1 MRIFGPMAN
10 TSTGP
15 IKLFVLGDA
24 KIVTPERCL
33 EPSAE
38 FVFAV
43 SLFFLL
49 GKREPI
55 ARSALQELIWPN
67 VPPKLAAHRLRQT
80 LLKVRRCGLPIDPSG
95 KTRLTLGTTEI
106 SRDYEDILS
115 SASGDTVIETFSLDI
130 LPAYYPKIS
139 QPYSEW
145 LDSTRLDIGG
155 TLTRV
160 VLGLIARARV
170 QGNWA
175 GVEIQSKRLLQFAP
189 YNEEATLALAEAFA
203 MRGEKLEAVR
213 ILDSYLS
220 ELGRGPND
228 LRLPASLMRRRIADR
243 MPSVHNVPS
252 DIPLLARE
260 GMMANLY
267 ELLQDVQSG
276 QGRACILWGGPGIG
290 KSRLLTEFLAFSSL
304 QGVVSHRIYCRSS
317 DAGHPLAALLELIPT
332 LRGMRGAIGA
342 DPETLAYLETLTKHR
357 PQSNVSQDG
366 IRSDEAAYAQ
376 LDRAIADLLGAVSDE
391 SPFIL
396 AIEDSHWMDS
406 ASATIMAR
414 LIARLDKQPVLMV
427 FTSRGFSDGPL
438 ASFASDVQHLS
449 VPALNEKD
457 SAELV
462 HCVVRQRGHRITA
475 TYLRWCTT
483 VAEGNP
489 YFLQELANHLVETGD
504 EQRAP
509 PSLTAVLRQR
519 LSRLSPDGLQL
530 LQTCALLENHATLD
544 VIEEVLGYE
553 GHRLLQAINE
563 LATAGMLASELGKGS
578 AGASN
583 QLNSRHDLLSDT
595 ALMQLAPAARSYL
608 HRRAA
613 RVLEAAIDKHGDVST
628 LWSCA
633 KHWQLAGDT
642 PHALRLARSCAAHLL
657 QAGLPHDAS
666 EAFDKA
672 VAYCSDD
679 AELLLVLEQQ
689 ATAFFRCTAWHR
701 VLETVSHAR
710 AIKRRLYPEMTGHD
724 ELELMEL
731 RAKWQTLNWNEITK
745 RCLVC
750 LSAPEAS
757 PAHRVEAGVM
767 ALMII
772 TFSGDKDGATKA
784 FEAIDSVAHARDI
797 PPALLLQARM
807 VFHTNWGCFDEAT
820 IAARE
825 LVAEQK
831 ASGNVGEVFRSLCNA
846 SVTFR
851 AVGLF
856 EDARNSLVDALA
868 IADDHHLYLAKPRA
882 ISILANLSLEL
893 GSLAEARRWL
903 SLLQETPIAVEDR
916 LSQLE
921 LRTIGA
927 RIALLEGR
935 ADDAKL
941 LVERDLADFSID
953 QVPHRR
959 AYGAALRVAIELALR
974 QPVSREAID
983 ELRAAHHLTRSNVF
997 QAFPTFALYA
1007 GLRSIGQST
1016 EADTIL
1022 GNYLQ
1027 IYRREPWPAPIHL
1040 LSGLIG
1046 EDVALACDYSP
1057 ANCGVPARPS
1067 GHPTARSAR

>member
-10 TSTGP
+10 NSAGP
-15 IKLFVLGDA
+15 IKLFILGDA
-24 KIVTPERCL
+24 RIVTPARCL

-49 GKREPI
+49 GKRGPI
-55 ARSALQELIWPN
+55 ARSTLQELIWPN
-67 VPPKLAAHRLRQT
+67 VPTKLAAHRLRQT
-80 LLKVRRCGLPIDPSG
+80 LLKVRRCGLPIDPNG

-106 SRDYEDILS
+106 SRDYEEILS
-115 SASGDTVIETFSLDI
+115 STSGDTVIENFSLDL
-130 LPAYYPKIS
+130 LPAYYPKFS

-145 LDSTRLDIGG
+145 LDSRRFEVGG
-155 TLTRV
+155 TLTRL

-189 YNEEATLALAEAFA
+189 FNEEATLALAEAFA

-220 ELGRGPND
+220 ELGRGPSD

-243 MPSVHNVPS
+243 MPPRVHNVPS

-260 GMMANLY
+260 GMMARLC
-267 ELLQDVQSG
+267 ELLQQARSSRG
-276 QGRACILWGGPGIG
+276 QACILWGDPGIG

-304 QGVVSHRIYCRSS
+304 QGIVSHRIYCRSS

-342 DPETLAYLETLTKHR
+342 EPETLAYLETLTKHR
-357 PQSNVSQDG
+357 PQPNGTQDG
-366 IRSDEAAYAQ
+366 IRSDEAAYSQ
-376 LDRAIADLLGAVSDE
+376 LDRALADLLGAVSDE

-414 LIARLDKQPVLMV
+414 LITRLDKQPILIV

-438 ASFASDVQHLS
+438 ASLSSGVQHLS

-462 HCVVRQRGHRITA
+462 HYVVRQRGHRISS

-489 YFLQELANHLVETGD
+489 YFLQELSNHLIETGD
-504 EQRAP
+504 EQGAP

-563 LATAGMLASELGKGS
+563 LATAGMLASELEKGS
-578 AGASN
+578 PGASN

-642 PHALRLARSCAAHLL
+642 PHALRLAKSCAAHLL

-672 VAYCSDD
+672 LAYCSDD
-679 AELLLVLEQQ
+679 AELLPILEQQ
-689 ATAFFRCTAWHR
+689 ATAFYRCSAWQR
-701 VLETVSHAR
+701 VTETVPRAR
-710 AIKRRLYPEMTGHD
+710 AIKKQLYPEMTGHD

-731 RAKWQTLNWNEITK
+731 RAEWQTLNWNEIAK

-757 PAHRVEAGVM
+757 PAHRIEAGVM

-772 TFSGDKDGATKA
+772 TFSGDKDSAT
-784 FEAIDSVAHARDI
+784 
-797 PPALLLQARM
+797 
-807 VFHTNWGCFDEAT
+807 
-820 IAARE
+820 
-825 LVAEQK
+825 
-831 ASGNVGEVFRSLCNA
+831 
-846 SVTFR
+846 
-851 AVGLF
+851 
-856 EDARNSLVDALA
+856 
-868 IADDHHLYLAKPRA
+868 
-882 ISILANLSLEL
+882 
-893 GSLAEARRWL
+893 
-903 SLLQETPIAVEDR
+903 
-916 LSQLE
+916 
-921 LRTIGA
+921 
-927 RIALLEGR
+927 
-935 ADDAKL
+935 
-941 LVERDLADFSID
+941 
-953 QVPHRR
+953 
-959 AYGAALRVAIELALR
+959 
-974 QPVSREAID
+974 
-983 ELRAAHHLTRSNVF
+983 
-997 QAFPTFALYA
+997 
-1007 GLRSIGQST
+1007 
-1016 EADTIL
+1016 
-1022 GNYLQ
+1022 
-1027 IYRREPWPAPIHL
+1027 
-1040 LSGLIG
+1040 
-1046 EDVALACDYSP
+1046 
-1057 ANCGVPARPS
+1057 
-1067 GHPTARSAR
+1067 